1 MKQTIRHRVVLGAK
15 RRQSGLSLIELMV
28 AITIGMLVVAA
39 LLALYLNITRTNTE
53 MARTNRL
60 IENGRFAM
68 QLLQNDVVH
77 AGFWGEYVPPYDDLT
92 VTAATPPGVPNGI
105 PDPCAAVA
113 AWDAAYQNNL
123 LGIPMQGYDVNPP
136 TGCVTNFATDRA
148 ANTDILVVRHA
159 ETCLPGVGNC
169 EVDDSNK
176 MYFQTALCE
185 LQGSAYRIATGAV
198 IDAGGVNTLYKRNC
212 VGTGTP
218 PALPITAGTAADKRK
233 VISNIYY
240 VRNYPGT
247 AGDGVP
253 IPTLMRSSFD
263 VDQHSAGQP
272 LIEGIEAF
280 RVEYLIDSANACGA
294 ANYALPNSPRLNPA
308 TCAVD
313 ANPILNVLPSNRG
326 DGVPDAVCYAEA
338 CSANDLM
345 NAVAVRLH
353 VLARNL
359 EPTPG
364 FLDSKVYTLG
374 DLTVNSNALS
384 AAERRY
390 KRHVFSTTVRL
401 HNISGRR
408 ETP

>member
-1 MKQTIRHRVVLGAK
+1 MKQTIPHRVVLGAK
-15 RRQSGLSLIELMV
+15 RRQFGLSLIELMV

-68 QLLQNDVVH
+68 QLLQNDIVH

-92 VTAATPPGVPNGI
+92 VIAANPPGLPTGI
-105 PDPCAAVA
+105 PDPCTALGS
-113 AWDAAYQNNL
+113 WNAAYQNNL
-123 LGIPMQGYDVNPP
+123 VGIPVQGYDANPP
-136 TGCVTNFATDRA
+136 TGCVTNFGTDRA
-148 ANTDILVVRHA
+148 ANTDTLVVRHA

-169 EVDDSNK
+169 EADDPDK
-176 MYFQTALCE
+176 VYFQTALCA
-185 LQGSAYRIATGAV
+185 LQGSAYRVATGEA
-198 IDAGGVNTLYKRNC
+198 IDLGGANTLYKRDC
-212 VGTGTP
+212 IGTGTP
-218 PALPITAGTAADKRK
+218 PALPITGGTPADKRK

-240 VRNYPGT
+240 VRNLPGT

-263 VDQHSAGQP
+263 VDQHAAGQP

-280 RVEYLIDSANACGA
+280 RVEYLIDNANACGA
-294 ANYALPNSPRLNPA
+294 ANYALSNSPRLNPA
-308 TCAVD
+308 SCAVD
-313 ANPILNVLPSNRG
+313 AVAANNTLPSNRG
-326 DGVPDAVCYAEA
+326 DGVPDAVCYAET

-345 NAVAVRLH
+345 NVVAVRLH

-364 FLDSKVYTLG
+364 FVDSKVYTLG
-374 DLTVNSNALS
+374 DLIIDSNALS